1 MIYTVTFN
9 PAIDYVLHLTA
20 PLAVGE
26 INRTSD
32 EACQFGGKGINVS
45 GVLRELGCESI
56 ALGFT
61 AGETGAWLERGLQL
75 SGLKT
80 RFIRLPDGMT
90 RINVKVKGAKETE
103 INGSGPN
110 ITPEAMQA
118 CGTIWK
124 NWARVTF
131 WYLPAAFLPACRRM
145 FTSRFWLGWMAA
157 ASALWWM
164 PPVICW

>member
-75 SGLKT
+75 SG
-80 RFIRLPDGMT
+80 R
-90 RINVKVKGAKETE
+90 GAAFQQ
-103 INGSGPN
+103 SRRP
-110 ITPEAMQA
+110 PSRD
-118 CGTIWK
+118 
-124 NWARVTF
+124 ARVR
-131 WYLPAAFLPACRRM
+131 PATPNRRRCRNPGR
-145 FTSRFWLGWMAA
+145 
-157 ASALWWM
+157 
-164 PPVICW
+164 

>member
-56 ALGFT
+56 ALASLAARASMFPAFCGSL
-61 AGETGAWLERGLQL
+61 GAKASPLALQL
-75 SGLKT
+75 
-80 RFIRLPDGMT
+80 
-90 RINVKVKGAKETE
+90 AKLVP
-103 INGSGPN
+103 GWS
-110 ITPEAMQA
+110 AA
-118 CGTIWK
+118 CS
-124 NWARVTF
+124 F
-131 WYLPAAFLPACRRM
+131 PA
-145 FTSRFWLGWMAA
+145 
-157 ASALWWM
+157 
-164 PPVICW
+164 